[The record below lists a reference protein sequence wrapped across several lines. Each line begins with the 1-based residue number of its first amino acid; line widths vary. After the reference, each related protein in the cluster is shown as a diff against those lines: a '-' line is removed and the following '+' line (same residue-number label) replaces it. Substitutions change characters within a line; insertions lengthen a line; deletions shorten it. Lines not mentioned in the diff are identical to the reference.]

1 MMSKYCKICGKE
13 MQAGGDICRACEEA
27 IRAEATGRQRK
38 GAQLFHKPSDR
49 VGIRDRKEIRKGA
62 EQSGAEEED
71 TVKKPR
77 DFKSMAEYLE
87 YLKGKK

>member
-1 MMSKYCKICGKE
+1 
-13 MQAGGDICRACEEA
+13 
-27 IRAEATGRQRK
+27 
-38 GAQLFHKPSDR
+38 

-62 EQSGAEEED
+62 EQSPAGEEEGE